1 MNKQS
6 FADNTYSLGKGLN
19 HVKCAKEYFEDLKL
33 STSGSVKNIFNN
45 FVLKCDWMIANI
57 SDRLSEESR
66 EILKEEMKDV
76 LYFDSIN
83 DKLIHLTNEQRVF
96 IEDILESM
104 IKGEEVKIIEQ

>member
-1 MNKQS
+1 
-6 FADNTYSLGKGLN
+6 
-19 HVKCAKEYFEDLKL
+19 
-33 STSGSVKNIFNN
+33 
-45 FVLKCDWMIANI
+45 
-57 SDRLSEESR
+57 
-66 EILKEEMKDV
+66 MKDV